1 MFAPFCGELETG
13 SQSDWQYGLGLAGG
27 VFLGTRFLLEFW
39 YVPILFS
46 CDPGLS
52 GSGPLPLG
60 ICCEPLPLLLHPTLG
75 LP

>member
-1 MFAPFCGELETG
+1 MVFAPFCGELETG

-27 VFLGTRFLLEFW
+27 VCLSSLGFSQNSVRFPF
-39 YVPILFS
+39 
-46 CDPGLS
+46 S

-60 ICCEPLPLLLHPTLG
+60 ICCDPLPLLLHPTLG